1 MNAVKVGAKINYAVC
16 PCKSGKFITIT
27 SYHVGWAG
35 QVKSKTVRFFAS
47 PVIKKR
53 RQKRIFRELRKLL
66 ANIDDTSAPLSPKEQ
81 SKVVAFPT
89 KKKSPE
95 RSTNQHF
102 RRFRVG
108 ACINNA

>member
-1 MNAVKVGAKINYAVC
+1 MNAVKVGAKTNYAVC

-53 RQKRIFRELRKLL
+53 RQKRIFRELRRLL
-66 ANIDDTSAPLSPKEQ
+66 ANIDVTSEQ
-81 SKVVAFPT
+81 QRQKATSKVVDFHSEKRNRELRNKA
-89 KKKSPE
+89 S
-95 RSTNQHF
+95 
-102 RRFRVG
+102 RVG
-108 ACINNA
+108 KCLRTYNG

>member
-1 MNAVKVGAKINYAVC
+1 
-16 PCKSGKFITIT
+16 
-27 SYHVGWAG
+27 
-35 QVKSKTVRFFAS
+35 
-47 PVIKKR
+47 
-53 RQKRIFRELRKLL
+53 
-66 ANIDDTSAPLSPKEQ
+66 
-81 SKVVAFPT
+81 VAFPT